1 MSPCLWMHVT
11 RRTGCFL
18 SLSPGSFSLSFD
30 SFLRCR
36 GRSALSDAPSLCAL
50 RVRQWAA
57 DRGPC
62 LPSGS
67 AQHLSCAVEWS
78 WRVGF
83 FLREPPDVRILA
95 GLFFSGS
102 VPLER
107 HSCPRGRLGREDP
120 ARMRRTLHACAVL
133 CRLGWLSSLPSSRG
147 LAEPLKLSLPER
159 VSLCILTR
167 FYFRGKNCLFL
178 IL

>member
-67 AQHLSCAVEWS
+67 AQRLSCAVEWS

-83 FLREPPDVRILA
+83 FLREPPDGCQNSRRSFLQRFGSSGKALLPQGAPGA
-95 GLFFSGS
+95 GG
-102 VPLER
+102 PCT
-107 HSCPRGRLGREDP
+107 H
-120 ARMRRTLHACAVL
+120 AVL

-147 LAEPLKLSLPER
+147 LGEPLKLSLPER

>member
-67 AQHLSCAVEWS
+67 AQRLSCAVEWS

-102 VPLER
+102 VPPER

-120 ARMRRTLHACAVL
+120 ARMRSPLPPWVAVFPAL
-133 CRLGWLSSLPSSRG
+133 QPRPSGATEAQS
-147 LAEPLKLSLPER
+147 PWKSKP
-159 VSLCILTR
+159 VSPHT
-167 FYFRGKNCLFL
+167 FLF
-178 IL
+178 